1 MKTSIASESHIINN
15 KEYTI
20 LGVTK
25 SPGSFGI
32 CNTTIQRDREIKETF
47 FIGHEALI
55 NIIQKSVN
63 DKYSNKILHQISTIE
78 RCGDFSRRVALSCTD
93 YFENNK
99 NIQAALEPVLDYLKN
114 GLYVI
119 YENEMFPTDGGGSF
133 FWSSYM
139 MSHEFG
145 GSSTFS
151 SVCKL
156 DYDVPPAFLVPT
168 EGLSTFNDK
177 SLNASIE
184 KVKKDEEAVGLC
196 FHLTGMF
203 CALLSNHHDV
213 AAALMLNKKVRC
225 LVIEPIKYILST
237 NDFEHKKTSDE
248 AENEKYIYTC
258 CAKIPLSKISQP
270 LLETFFIT
278 RTCET
283 GKYTDSVIYNSEKS
297 SHLKGKKTLPK
308 GIIEK
313 CDKLPDCEMLQSA
326 AMISYLSE
334 EEISALLQ
342 GETMLNDSYIINKN
356 YYTSITIALSY
367 LQYKNFSRFL
377 EFAVDI
383 LKNEELSAVHQYVAT
398 RLQPIMN
405 EKISIMFKEILES
418 ENPVYGPIKT
428 LAEKYTKR
436 YKAYTETPPEE
447 KTSRAEAV
455 PMKRNLENEINALE
469 MAKRI
474 QSSKVERNLN

>member
-20 LGVTK
+20 LGVST

-55 NIIQKSVN
+55 NVIQKSVN
-63 DKYSNKILHQISTIE
+63 DKFSNKIICQISSME

-99 NIQAALEPVLDYLKN
+99 NIQAALQPILDYLKN
-114 GLYVI
+114 GLYVV
-119 YENEMFPTDGGGSF
+119 YENEMIPTDGGGNF
-133 FWSSYM
+133 FWPSYM

-168 EGLSTFNDK
+168 EGIITYGEK
-177 SLNASIE
+177 ALNTAIE
-184 KVKKDEEAVGLC
+184 KVKTDEEAVGIC

-203 CALLSNHHDV
+203 CALLSNHHE
-213 AAALMLNKKVRC
+213 ATAALMLNKKIRC
-225 LVIEPIKYILST
+225 LVIEPIRYILSS
-237 NDFEHKKTSDE
+237 NDFAHEKTSE
-248 AENEKYIYTC
+248 ESENEKYLYTC
-258 CAKIPLSKISQP
+258 CAKIPLSKVSQP

-278 RTCET
+278 RTCES
-283 GKYTDSVIYNSEKS
+283 GKYTDSVIYNSEKT
-297 SHLKGKKTLPK
+297 SHIKSKKSLPK
-308 GIIEK
+308 DITDK

-326 AMISYLSE
+326 AMIDFLSD
-334 EEISALLQ
+334 EEINALLQ
-342 GETMLNDSYIINKN
+342 GETMLNDNYIINKN

-367 LQYKNFSRFL
+367 LQYKNFSKFL

-383 LKNEELSAVHQYVAT
+383 LKNEELAAVHQYVAT

-405 EKISIMFKEILES
+405 EKISNLFHELLES
-418 ENPVYGPIKT
+418 ESPVYGPIKT
-428 LAEKYTKR
+428 LAEKYIKR
-436 YKAYTETPPEE
+436 YKAYIEIPPE
-447 KTSRAEAV
+447 KPRPEAV
-455 PMKRNLENEINALE
+455 PIKRNLENEINALE

-474 QSSKVERNLN
+474 QSSKN